1 VIRLNRAID
10 ASMGV
15 FYSSLPSG
23 TREYVTAPEM
33 QKPHSPNGCVT
44 YEAYSVI
51 AFIGTTPASGN
62 VGTASHI
69 ADMVMLTS
77 LLDELVDLSD

>member
-1 VIRLNRAID
+1 
-10 ASMGV
+10 
-15 FYSSLPSG
+15 SSIPSG

-33 QKPHSPNGCVT
+33 QAASPSGCVT
-44 YEAYSVI
+44 YEAHSVI
-51 AFIGTTPASGN
+51 AFIGTTPADGHVS
-62 VGTASHI
+62 VPSHI